1 MDANETLKILSKQ
14 WANVHDIVAIT
25 GFKKSKAY
33 EIIRDM
39 RNELISQGYMLPKG
53 LIPMDII
60 VEKFKINIDYLERM
74 KNNV

>member
-14 WANVHDIVAIT
+14 WANVHDIVVIT